1 MTTRDLATLRDM
13 VLDELHPT
21 TRYSIDG
28 LVLPVGHTLDHKVK
42 QSLLASAYENKLIA
56 RKANLPAWLRELVK

>member
-1 MTTRDLATLRDM
+1 MTTRDLAMLRDM

-28 LVLPVGHTLDHKVK
+28 LIQPIGHTLNHRVK
-42 QSLLASAYENKLIA
+42 QSLLQSAHDNKVLV
-56 RKANLPAWLRELVK
+56 RKAGLPEWLRDFVK